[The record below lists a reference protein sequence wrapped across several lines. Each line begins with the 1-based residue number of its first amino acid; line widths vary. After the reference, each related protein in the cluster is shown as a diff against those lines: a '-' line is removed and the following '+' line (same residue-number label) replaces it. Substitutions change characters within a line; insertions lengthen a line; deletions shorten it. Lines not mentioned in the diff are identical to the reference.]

1 MPQVLR
7 RPYHSLVLSFLTALV
22 SIFLL
27 ALPSAHAASA
37 PSSSEALLPVLVT
50 RIEIKG
56 NKKIDAS
63 TIRQK
68 IHTKVGDPFSQ
79 TSLSGDIKAL
89 YQTGYFDRIEVYAK
103 GFEGGVALTFRVTER
118 PTVEKI
124 SFIGNNNESDSD
136 LRKKLTILPAS
147 FYDGYEVHENVRR
160 IEALYKKSGYYNA
173 SVVPL
178 TKKMSNNKVE
188 LIFLVS
194 EGTLT
199 HITKVSFTG
208 NKAYS
213 ASTLQKKIKTK
224 PYFWLTS
231 WWTDSGIYK
240 KTQTEQDIERL
251 RDFYLNHGYINVAV
265 GEPKTIFH
273 DHRKTMEIQFPLTE
287 GDQFRISHVG
297 VSGNKLFT
305 AKEVLDTVKTK
316 PPQIFSRKRLQKDI
330 NNLTRKY
337 GHKGYAFAIVTP
349 QIVPNIRK
357 KTVSLTFLI
366 TEGGLVHIRKIN
378 IAGHELTRDK
388 VIRRVLGVQ
397 ESGIMDTQALQDSYR
412 NLNNLNFFK
421 NVQIVLGSPTATLI

>member
-1 MPQVLR
+1 M
-7 RPYHSLVLSFLTALV
+7 
-22 SIFLL
+22 
-27 ALPSAHAASA
+27 
-37 PSSSEALLPVLVT
+37 
-50 RIEIKG
+50 
-56 NKKIDAS
+56 
-63 TIRQK
+63 
-68 IHTKVGDPFSQ
+68 GDPFSQ

-188 LIFLVS
+188 LVFLVS

-231 WWTDSGIYK
+231 WRAWVSMIPDS
-240 KTQTEQDIERL
+240 
-251 RDFYLNHGYINVAV
+251 
-265 GEPKTIFH
+265 
-273 DHRKTMEIQFPLTE
+273 
-287 GDQFRISHVG
+287 
-297 VSGNKLFT
+297 
-305 AKEVLDTVKTK
+305 
-316 PPQIFSRKRLQKDI
+316 
-330 NNLTRKY
+330 
-337 GHKGYAFAIVTP
+337 
-349 QIVPNIRK
+349 
-357 KTVSLTFLI
+357 
-366 TEGGLVHIRKIN
+366 
-378 IAGHELTRDK
+378 
-388 VIRRVLGVQ
+388 
-397 ESGIMDTQALQDSYR
+397 
-412 NLNNLNFFK
+412 
-421 NVQIVLGSPTATLI
+421 